1 MELKILNNDELKKTN
16 INHNLIKEKNIL
28 KSSIYLQVQGLYQKA
43 LDYYILN
50 NSSIKKYDDMI
61 SNSELDFGLIDEKH
75 KHIHH
80 INSYLDLKYIYVRNF
95 LFIEKL
101 NMQQLSY
108 IYNKILI
115 NDLNIDNQLIEI
127 VKNTYKDVINDNYKH
142 GEYKQNTTTCYGSV
156 IPDNIVASNSLV
168 FCIHYGKNNIK
179 LEKEDFL
186 NNYKEKRTF
195 LDNLKQDMEMNLS
208 KELNINVKILIRDYV
223 GE

>member
-28 KSSIYLQVQGLYQKA
+28 KSSIYLQVQGLYQKV

-61 SNSELDFGLIDEKH
+61 SNSGLDFGLIDEKH

-80 INSYLDLKYIYVRNF
+80 INSYLNLKYIYVRNF

-142 GEYKQNTTTCYGSV
+142 GEYKQNTTACYGSV

-179 LEKEDFL
+179 LEKEAFL

-195 LDNLKQDMEMNLS
+195 LDNLKQDMEINLS